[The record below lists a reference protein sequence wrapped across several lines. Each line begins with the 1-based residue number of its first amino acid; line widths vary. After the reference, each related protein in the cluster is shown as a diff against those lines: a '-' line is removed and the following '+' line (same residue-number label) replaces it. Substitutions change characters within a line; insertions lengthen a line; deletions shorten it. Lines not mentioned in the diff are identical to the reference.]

1 MFERYFKAINNP
13 DDPFFTSDEDAL
25 FFHERYVQSELQ
37 IMFNELNVEITLS
50 EIKKAV
56 RQLKLGRSG
65 GADMF
70 INEFLYYG
78 NDVLLNTLHVM
89 FNNIFKVGY
98 FPAQWSEGLVV
109 PLHKK
114 GSLNDVNNYRGIT
127 LLS

>member
-1 MFERYFKAINNP
+1 
-13 DDPFFTSDEDAL
+13 
-25 FFHERYVQSELQ
+25 
-37 IMFNELNVEITLS
+37 MFNELNLEITLS

-65 GADMF
+65 GSDMF

-78 NDVLLNTLHVM
+78 NEALLNTLYVL

-98 FPAQWSEGLVV
+98 FPAQWSECLVV

-114 GSLNDVNNYRGIT
+114 GSIYDVNNYRGIT
-127 LLS
+127 LLSCVGKLFTRMLNNRLYDWGDTYNVFY